1 MADVTIS
8 VIQAG
13 TFKIKADRW
22 RDEEL
27 DIDYLDIEATP
38 MSNVALGNI
47 NFETAV
53 NTFIE
58 GENCGYYKL
67 IVKDA
72 ERYVLA
78 KGEIEKL
85 RKL

>member
-1 MADVTIS
+1 MADVIIS

-13 TFKIKADRW
+13 AFKIKADRW

-47 NFETAV
+47 NIETAV

-58 GENCGYYKL
+58 GEDCGYYTL

>member
-22 RDEEL
+22 RDEEF
-27 DIDYLDIEATP
+27 DIDYLDIEAKP
-38 MSNVALGNI
+38 MSNIALGNI
-47 NFETAV
+47 NVRTAV
-53 NTFIE
+53 QTFIE
-58 GENCGYYKL
+58 GNDCGYYTL

-85 RKL
+85 VNH

>member
-8 VIQAG
+8 VIQTG

-22 RDEEL
+22 RDEEF
-27 DIDYLDIEATP
+27 DIDYLDIEAKS
-38 MSNVALGNI
+38 MSNLALGNI
-47 NFETAV
+47 NVETAV
-53 NTFIE
+53 KTFIE
-58 GENCGYYKL
+58 GDDCGYYTL
-67 IVKDA
+67 IVKNS

-85 RKL
+85 RNQ